1 MDYEIEDNVRRI
13 GNEFYFKLTR
23 EDGVEGV
30 LQLNMRM
37 IIEDEWD
44 DHIAWEKEK

>member
-1 MDYEIEDNVRRI
+1 MNYEIEDNVRRI

-30 LQLNMRM
+30 LQLNMAM
-37 IIEDEWD
+37 IIEDDWYDEITWR
-44 DHIAWEKEK
+44 EEE